1 MMSKVQRAVFYMA
14 SVLVIL
20 ITSFVVNA
28 VESITV
34 TMNEKVNADKTV
46 VVNVSFTEDVAAAGT
61 IKIKYNNEKLELI
74 SAEEG
79 SMESQMLL
87 INPLEDEIFISFLNA
102 YGNIKDNTEAAVIK
116 FDLSGDNLY
125 ENDIVVSEFE
135 LYDIDSNLI
144 SDQNMTEAV
153 YNIIDDSTSSIISK
167 YDEPLSDNVSSDSI
181 QSYEES
187 ELNNNFENHSISIE
201 TENEELS
208 KNNEITNSVHSDN
221 SISYNSEHSRLEISD
236 DMSSS
241 LESEREISEIL
252 IDSNT
257 VLDMS
262 DNSLSPSN
270 SSSVQKGEI
279 NHIKRKISEDK
290 YDVDV
295 SWEYYESI
303 LFCKRKYGFLSAY
316 VYLYEF

>member
-14 SVLVIL
+14 SALVIL

-34 TMNEKVNADKTV
+34 TMNEKVNADKSV
-46 VVNVSFTEDVAAAGT
+46 VVKVSFTEDVAAAGT
-61 IKIKYNNEKLELI
+61 IKVKYNNEKMELI

-125 ENDIVVSEFE
+125 EDDIVVSEFE

-187 ELNNNFENHSISIE
+187 ELNNNSENHSISIE
-201 TENEELS
+201 TENEEIS

-279 NHIKRKISEDK
+279 NHIVTIITFII
-290 YDVDV
+290 
-295 SWEYYESI
+295 I
-303 LFCKRKYGFLSAY
+303 LLIVGLAVFIVIKKKNK
-316 VYLYEF
+316 

>member
-1 MMSKVQRAVFYMA
+1 MMSKVERAVFYMA

-61 IKIKYNNEKLELI
+61 IKIKYNNEKMKLI

-116 FDLSGDNLY
+116 FDLSGDNIY
-125 ENDIVVSEFE
+125 EDDIVVSEFE

-144 SDQNMTEAV
+144 ADQNMTEAV

-201 TENEELS
+201 TEDEEIS

-241 LESEREISEIL
+241 LESEREISGIL

-279 NHIKRKISEDK
+279 NHIVTIITFII
-290 YDVDV
+290 
-295 SWEYYESI
+295 I
-303 LFCKRKYGFLSAY
+303 LLIVGLAVFMVIKKKNK
-316 VYLYEF
+316 